1 MFYERYNINKEIE
14 NPCSWIGRAI
24 TVKVSLFN
32 NIHWLCNLLYM
43 NLMLWGGHYLA
54 SSFGLSILIFTNV
67 SSYLVDA
74 GLYNGYTFSVYLNT
88 EATFTYYLC
97 QIAQLH

>member
-1 MFYERYNINKEIE
+1 MQLIVYELNAMG
-14 NPCSWIGRAI
+14 GR
-24 TVKVSLFN
+24 
-32 NIHWLCNLLYM
+32 
-43 NLMLWGGHYLA
+43 YLA